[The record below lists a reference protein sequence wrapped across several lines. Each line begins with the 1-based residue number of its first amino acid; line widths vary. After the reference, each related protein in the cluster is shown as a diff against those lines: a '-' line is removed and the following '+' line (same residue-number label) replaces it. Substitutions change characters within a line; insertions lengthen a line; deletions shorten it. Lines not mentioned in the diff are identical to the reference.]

1 MLSQNHLIDE
11 YHAVNRYGGVEDA
24 SPHKLVE
31 LLYTSVIDRIQQ
43 AAGAMARGDVAGKGL
58 AIGKAT
64 SIIEELRRT
73 LDMERGGEISET
85 LHSLYEY
92 IKERLVQAN
101 LNNDQEI
108 LQECKSLIE
117 TVLDG
122 WRGIPQEI
130 RDQFSPAMANG

>member
-1 MLSQNHLIDE
+1 MFQNNQSIDV
-11 YHAVNRYGGVEDA
+11 YQDVNRYGGVEDA

-31 LLYTSVIDRIQQ
+31 LLYSTAIERIQQ
-43 AAGAMARGDVAGKGL
+43 ATGAMERGDIAAKGL
-58 AIGKAT
+58 AIGKAI
-64 SIIEELRRT
+64 SIVEELRRT

-92 IKERLVQAN
+92 VKERLVQAN
-101 LNNDQEI
+101 LKNDQDI

-122 WRGIPQEI
+122 WQGIPQDV
-130 RDQFSPAMANG
+130 RDQFSPAASHV